1 MDNIFIYKDD
11 YEAFRNWL
19 GLNLE
24 SITWQGRFH
33 NEFEEF
39 WNLFFLDG
47 LSLEQISQRF
57 EYATTNTKV
66 GPIISWFQW
75 MREKF
80 ISFVF
85 ISKDISVLRL
95 SKEFSIS
102 VSETA
107 SILRLF
113 FIEVFPHL
121 EDQFSESFQV
131 GNKASKNIYLSYKD
145 LNSKYHLDE
154 IVRGSHDEEI
164 MPSLE
169 VTLYDEWSIFL
180 SKMKKDL
187 FYPEFNLKKIRKE
200 ATLKKQAI
208 FILEVFAL
216 LVVGS
221 AIFFVL
227 KYGNENFEKYLTE
240 KISIYEPQFTWLDKS
255 LTFKSND
262 KEVEEN
268 FDLNISDL
276 EKVDDTASQLGE
288 VLVDE
293 NRYDV
298 ESEVVLTSMDSLP
311 KNFEV
316 VDLEQSNYEELRNR
330 GYRDSRYGNT
340 KVYRVMMKSVDTGKV
355 RSNLDKLLSKYK
367 ITQVDNVK
375 PGLSVPGG
383 YYYNLY
389 VPRVN
394 LQEFMA
400 QVSEVDETV
409 IFESRTRTVR
419 NPPGKNK
426 VFIWVKRL

>member
-1 MDNIFIYKDD
+1 MEKEFIYESD
-11 YEAFRNWL
+11 YEDFRKWL
-19 GLNLE
+19 GLNIE
-24 SITWQGRFH
+24 SITWQGRFR

-57 EYATTNTKV
+57 NYATTNTKI

-80 ISFVF
+80 ISYIF
-85 ISKDISVLRL
+85 IKKDLTLLELAKQFNINVSDAASTLR
-95 SKEFSIS
+95 I
-102 VSETA
+102 
-107 SILRLF
+107 F

-121 EDQFSESFQV
+121 EDQFSETFQV
-131 GNKASKNIYLSYKD
+131 GNKASKNIYTRFKQLKETYELED
-145 LNSKYHLDE
+145 IYQ
-154 IVRGSHDEEI
+154 GSHDEEI

-180 SKMKKDL
+180 GKMKKDL
-187 FYPEFNLKKIRKE
+187 FSPEINLTKIRKE
-200 ATLKKQAI
+200 ASFKKQI
-208 FILEVFAL
+208 TFIAEVVLL
-216 LVVGS
+216 LVIGS
-221 AIFFVL
+221 GIFLAL
-227 KYGNENFEKYLTE
+227 KYGNQNFEKYLTE
-240 KISIYEPQFTWLDKS
+240 KISIYEPQFQWLDKNLS
-255 LTFKSND
+255 FKQVN

-268 FDLNISDL
+268 FDLNLSDI
-276 EKVDDTASQLGE
+276 EDVDDSASQLGE
-288 VLVDE
+288 VLVE
-293 NRYDV
+293 ETRYEA

-311 KNFEV
+311 KDFGV
-316 VDLEQSNYEELRNR
+316 ADLEQSNYEELKKR

-340 KVYRVMMKSVDTGKV
+340 KVYRVMMKSVDTSKV
-355 RSNLDKLLSKYK
+355 RNNLDKLLSKYK

-375 PGLSVPGG
+375 PGLAVPGG

-389 VPRVN
+389 VPRTN

>member
-1 MDNIFIYKDD
+1 MENLFIYESD
-11 YEAFRNWL
+11 YLDFRKWL

-24 SITWQGRFH
+24 SITWQGRFR

-47 LSLEQISQRF
+47 LSLEQISKRF
-57 EYATTNTKV
+57 EYATTNTQV
-66 GPIISWFQW
+66 GPIVSWFQW

-80 ISFVF
+80 ISYIF
-85 ISKDISVLRL
+85 IKKDIDLLTL
-95 SKEFSIS
+95 SKEFGTS

-121 EDQFSESFQV
+121 EDQFSECFQV
-131 GNKASKNIYLSYKD
+131 GNKASKNIYTNYKKLEKSYS
-145 LNSKYHLDE
+145 LE
-154 IVRGSHDEEI
+154 TIIQGSHDEEI

-180 SKMKKDL
+180 GKMKKDL
-187 FYPEFNLKKIRKE
+187 FSSEINLKKIRKE
-200 ATLKKQAI
+200 ASFKKQAV
-208 FILEVFAL
+208 FILEVLAL
-216 LVVGS
+216 LLVGS
-221 AIFFVL
+221 GLFFVL

-240 KISIYEPQFTWLDKS
+240 KISIYEPQFTWLDKNLS
-255 LTFKSND
+255 FKSKRSDN
-262 KEVEEN
+262 EEN
-268 FDLNISDL
+268 FDLNISDI

-288 VLVDE
+288 VLVE
-293 NRYDV
+293 EKRYEA

-311 KNFEV
+311 KDFGV
-316 VDLEQSNYEELRNR
+316 ADLEQSNYEELKKR

-340 KVYRVMMKSVDTGKV
+340 KVYRVMMKSVDTFKV
-355 RSNLDKLLSKYK
+355 RSNLDKLLNKYK

-375 PGLSVPGG
+375 PGLAVPGG

-389 VPRVN
+389 VPRTN

>member
-1 MDNIFIYKDD
+1 MEKLFIFEND
-11 YEAFRNWL
+11 YLEFRKWL
-19 GLNLE
+19 GLNME
-24 SITWQGRFH
+24 SITWQGRFE

-47 LSLEQISQRF
+47 LSLEQISKRF
-57 EYATTNTKV
+57 EYATTNTKI

-80 ISFVF
+80 ISYIF
-85 ISKDISVLRL
+85 INKDIDLLTL
-95 SKEFSIS
+95 SKEFGIS

-121 EDQFSESFQV
+121 EDQFSECFQV
-131 GNKASKNIYLSYKD
+131 GNKASKNIYTSYKK
-145 LNSKYHLDE
+145 LEESYSLEK
-154 IVRGSHDEEI
+154 IIRGSHDEEI

-180 SKMKKDL
+180 GKMKKDL
-187 FYPEFNLKKIRKE
+187 FSSELNLKKIRKE
-200 ATLKKQAI
+200 ASLKKQAI
-208 FILEVFAL
+208 FILEVLAL
-216 LVVGS
+216 LLIGS
-221 AIFFVL
+221 GLFFVL
-227 KYGNENFEKYLTE
+227 KYGNQKFEKYLTD
-240 KISIYEPQFTWLDKS
+240 KISIYEPQFTWLDKNLS
-255 LTFKSND
+255 FKSSNLD
-262 KEVEEN
+262 KEEN
-268 FDLNISDL
+268 FDLNISDI

-288 VLVDE
+288 VLVE
-293 NRYDV
+293 EKRYEA

-311 KNFEV
+311 KDFGV
-316 VDLEQSNYEELRNR
+316 VDLEQSNYEELKKR

-340 KVYRVMMKSVDTGKV
+340 KVYRVMMKSVDTFKV
-355 RSNLDKLLSKYK
+355 RDNLDKLLNKYK

-375 PGLSVPGG
+375 PGLAVPGG